1 MVEGGVGRF
10 RKRARGGGGR
20 IRHRDRVD
28 RPDLA
33 ADFAIIDYVIKPAI
47 VRRRV

>member
-1 MVEGGVGRF
+1 VEGGVGRF

-20 IRHRDRVD
+20 IKQKDRVD

-33 ADFAIIDYVIKPAI
+33 VDFAVIDYVAKLAI
-47 VRRRV
+47 IRRRV